1 MNMIAKNKF
10 KYSVDDF
17 GTEVNVGDIIV
28 YALSGHLYISQV
40 LGFTELAIYV
50 SEYKKP
56 NSRWRYRNLNISE
69 HNSKKY
75 YRWISFKVIEKNVPI
90 SELLKPFCYFHQ
102 MRDNGTL

>member
-1 MNMIAKNKF
+1 MNTTAKNKF
-10 KYSVDDF
+10 KYSVDSF

-28 YALSGHLYISQV
+28 YASSGTLYIGQV

-56 NSRWRYRNLNISE
+56 SIRWSYRNLNISE

-75 YRWISFKVIEKNVPI
+75 CRWLSFKVIEKNAPI
-90 SELLKPFCYFHQ
+90 SELLKPYCYFHQ
-102 MRDNGTL
+102 M

>member
-28 YALSGHLYISQV
+28 YASHGSLYIGQV

-56 NSRWRYRNLNISE
+56 NARWPYRNTNISK

-75 YRWISFKVIEKNVPI
+75 CRWISFKVVEKNVPI
-90 SELLKPFCYFHQ
+90 SELLKPHCYFHQ
-102 MRDNGTL
+102 M